1 MANSPVISD
10 SISRD
15 GSVRQLKWL
24 RRAPAI
30 LIGAAF
36 LLSVATPALAHHPL
50 GGRIPGNFFEGFMSG
65 LAHPVIG
72 LDHLAFIVAVGF
84 LSALNPG
91 KLWLP
96 LSFVLAAL
104 GGTGLHLMKFNI
116 PAVEVGVA
124 LSVLI
129 FGLLLA
135 ARRTPDPRAV
145 VLMGS
150 LAGLLHGYAYGEAII
165 GAQMTPL
172 TAYLTGFTAIQLA
185 IALGVNQLSQK
196 LMAGSQSMAW
206 PSRVAGFA
214 IAGIGIVFLSR
225 ALLA

>member
-15 GSVRQLKWL
+15 GAARQGWL
-24 RRAPAI
+24 QRMPAL
-30 LIGAAF
+30 LIGVAA
-36 LLSVATPALAHHPL
+36 LLSIATPALAHHPL
-50 GGRIPGNFFEGFMSG
+50 SGRIPSNFFEGFMSG

-72 LDHLAFIVAVGF
+72 LDHLVFIVAVGF

-91 KLWLP
+91 KFWLP

-104 GGTGLHLMKFNI
+104 AGTGLHLMEISI
-116 PAVEVGVA
+116 PAVEIGVS

-135 ARRTPDPRAV
+135 ARRTPDPKAV
-145 VLMGS
+145 VLMGTV
-150 LAGLLHGYAYGEAII
+150 AGLLHGYAYGEAII

-172 TAYLTGFTAIQLA
+172 TAYLAGFTGIQLA
-185 IALGVNQLSQK
+185 IAFGVNQLSQK
-196 LMAGSQSMAW
+196 LIAGTHSTTL
-206 PSRVAGFA
+206 PSRFVGFA
-214 IAGIGIVFLSR
+214 IAGAGVAFLSS
-225 ALLA
+225 ALLG

>member
-116 PAVEVGVA
+116 PEV
-124 LSVLI
+124 S
-129 FGLLLA
+129 
-135 ARRTPDPRAV
+135 
-145 VLMGS
+145 
-150 LAGLLHGYAYGEAII
+150 
-165 GAQMTPL
+165 MT
-172 TAYLTGFTAIQLA
+172 I
-185 IALGVNQLSQK
+185 
-196 LMAGSQSMAW
+196 
-206 PSRVAGFA
+206 
-214 IAGIGIVFLSR
+214 
-225 ALLA
+225 